1 MFIINFL
8 AEIIAVII
16 IVLALVIIFIC
27 RAVINGKA
35 KRRAA
40 ASERE
45 RKARA
50 KKIDDEIKRDTAAR
64 AERQALDAAAVENK
78 ILRAVSLCP
87 GSEKYRLQEQEFDV
101 KASVLNITQFTPISK
116 KRFVAFDFETT
127 GLDAY
132 SDQIIEI
139 GAVRVVGGYVVDT
152 FQRLVDPGRPIPRAA
167 SDVNGITDQMVAG
180 KPAIYEAL
188 PAFLYFI
195 GDDVIAAHNVSFD
208 WKFLANAC
216 RQYRFRC
223 PSQCFDTMALARY
236 WPDAE
241 NKKLGTLA
249 AAAGIRIDNAH
260 RALADARAAAELIV
274 KTNEKRKC

>member
-1 MFIINFL
+1 MFIFNFVTGVI
-8 AEIIAVII
+8 AAAIILLIMVILI
-16 IVLALVIIFIC
+16 IR

-40 ASERE
+40 AAERDT
-45 RKARA
+45 KARI
-50 KKIDDEIKRDTAAR
+50 KKIDDELKRDTAAR
-64 AERQALDAAAVENK
+64 AERRALDAAAVENK

-87 GSEKYRLQEQEFDV
+87 GSEKYRLENNESNV
-101 KASVLNITQFTPISK
+101 KASVLNVTQFTPISK

-127 GLDAY
+127 GLDEY

-152 FQRLVDPGRPIPRAA
+152 FQRLIDPGCPIPRAA
-167 SDVNGITDQMVAG
+167 SDINGITDQMVAG
-180 KPAIYEAL
+180 KPAIYEVL
-188 PAFLYFI
+188 PAFLYFV

-241 NKKLGTLA
+241 NKKLGSLA

-260 RALADARAAAELIV
+260 RALADARAVAELIV
-274 KTNEKRKC
+274 KANEKRKG